1 MTRKLTL
8 RHYLIIFMI
17 FLTFVISGISYLVI
31 QKGVRRIFIFPS
43 VEKGRYVV
51 EYRYL
56 PEEPGKD
63 DVQYFIDELLLGSG
77 VERTK
82 LIFTR
87 GTSVK
92 SCFVRK
98 NVLFLDLS
106 SELLEMGNSVIDIK
120 AGVEL
125 LKKNIMHNFKK
136 IDRIELFIDGKYA
149 YEL

>member
-1 MTRKLTL
+1 
-8 RHYLIIFMI
+8 MI

-31 QKGVRRIFIFPS
+31 QKGIRRIFIFPS
-43 VEKGRYVV
+43 VEKGKYVL

-56 PEEPGKD
+56 PEEPGKT
-63 DVQYFIDELLLGSG
+63 DVEYFIDELLLGSG

-87 GTSVK
+87 GTAIK

-106 SELLEMGNSVIDIK
+106 PELLEMGSSVIDIK
-120 AGVEL
+120 DGVEL
-125 LKKNIMHNFKK
+125 LKKNIRHNFKN
-136 IDRIELFIDGKYA
+136 IDRIDLFIDGKYA